1 MLLSHKSTEISSMKK
16 TLLAAALLAGFAGVA
31 QAETQVTLYGIIDTG
46 IAYGRFT
53 KADGSK
59 VTNVGMGWGGQ
70 SGSRWGMKGTEE
82 LGDGL
87 KAIFQLESG
96 FDSTNGFSAQGGR
109 LMGRQAWVGLANAS
123 WGQVTLGRVYSAPT
137 TLLPGAIDP
146 FQAGWGMANLGTTM
160 GSLNTDRLDNG
171 ILYVSPV
178 FAGFQFA
185 ANYSFN
191 TADSGSGMAKNQTN
205 DNNRQMDV
213 AASYTNGPL
222 FIGAGYTQLNPAHN
236 TNFNDATIRE
246 YVVGAA
252 YNFGFAKL
260 QAAYSRSTD
269 GFIGGTAATLDSD
282 GSPLSNLTGK
292 VAAKGIRQNSYMVGF
307 TAPIGAATNV
317 FGSWQHSTIGKAG
330 NLGGNWLTY
339 GGQGEN
345 IFSLGSTYSLS
356 KRTNLYAVAS
366 YGKGYANVNGQKATD
381 VIVGIR
387 HQF

>member
-1 MLLSHKSTEISSMKK
+1 MKK

-53 KADGSK
+53 KADGTK
-59 VTNVGMGWGGQ
+59 VTNVGESWGGQ

-96 FDSTNGFSAQGGR
+96 FDSTNGFSAQSGR
-109 LMGRQAWVGLANAS
+109 LFGRQAWVGLANAS
-123 WGQVTLGRVYSAPT
+123 WGQFTMGRMVSAPSSM
-137 TLLPGAIDP
+137 LSGGIDP
-146 FQAGWGMANLGTTM
+146 FQANWGLAQLGTTM
-160 GSLNTDRLDNG
+160 GALNTDRVDNG
-171 ILYVSPV
+171 VQYLSPV
-178 FAGFQFA
+178 FAGFQFGA
-185 ANYSFN
+185 DYSFN
-191 TADSGSGMAKNQTN
+191 ASDSGSGMAKNQTN

-213 AASYTNGPL
+213 AASYTNGPV
-222 FIGAGYTQLNPAHN
+222 FVGASYSQINPAHN
-236 TNFNDATIRE
+236 TNTSDATIRE
-246 YVVGAA
+246 YLIGGA

-260 QAAYSRSTD
+260 HAAYSRSTD
-269 GFIGGTAATLDSD
+269 GFIAGTTPTTDGDGG
-282 GSPLSNLTGK
+282 PLSNLSGK

-330 NLGGNWLTY
+330 NLGGNWVTY
-339 GGQGEN
+339 GGQAVN

-381 VIVGIR
+381 VIVGLR